1 MSRKTHLPET
11 KVEPKQRRI
20 LRREAKLKAACP
32 TGKRRYKDEASAL
45 VALERIQRTDDPRRT
60 KTPQRTYDC
69 PYCAGWHLS
78 STSRQKPLPRR
89 SKKMQGTYRKARIPL
104 VVELLAARPW
114 CEIRWDDGCTGRAT
128 EVDEIV
134 GRGRGGDF
142 LDPSNCQTACHYC
155 HRMKTEHPAEAR
167 RRGFEKHSWEGE
179 AS

>member
-1 MSRKTHLPET
+1 MIPSART
-11 KVEPKQRRI
+11 R
-20 LRREAKLKAACP
+20 LRA
-32 TGKRRYKDEASAL
+32 
-45 VALERIQRTDDPRRT
+45 
-60 KTPQRTYDC
+60 
-69 PYCAGWHLS
+69 
-78 STSRQKPLPRR
+78 R
-89 SKKMQGTYRKARIPL
+89 SKKRQREMVQRRRL
-104 VVELLAARPW
+104 VADLLERFPV
-114 CEIRWDDGCTGRAT
+114 CQIQWDDKCTGRAT